1 MVTMIKNNFFVAALK
16 KAASM
21 AGKPGRLMLLL
32 SRLTLKL
39 REVNWQQVNAAAAKE
54 KFYVLGRLIRAY
66 ATGQYREI
74 PWKTVLIIV
83 AAVIY
88 FVNPIDLIP
97 DLVPIVGLTDDFGVL
112 LWVYKAVSGEVDK
125 FLTWEQSQVTT

>member
-1 MVTMIKNNFFVAALK
+1 MMKNNFFVAALK

-32 SRLTLKL
+32 SRFAAKL
-39 REVNWQQVNAAAAKE
+39 RAVNWQQVNAAAAKE
-54 KFYVLGRLIRAY
+54 KFNVLGRFIKAY
-66 ATGQYREI
+66 ATGQYQEV

-97 DLVPIVGLTDDFGVL
+97 DLVPIAGFTDDFGVL
-112 LWVYKAVSGEVDK
+112 LWVYKAVTTEIDK